1 MSNTKAYPSKE
12 IDLSESQIHGRQIV
26 YDQHSGMDLRD
37 YFAAKA
43 MQGIFENNEKW
54 MAMCMDRINSTRD
67 KSNDTQEDYVAQQ
80 CYGMADAMINERE
93 KK

>member
-12 IDLSESQIHGRQIV
+12 IDFSETIIQGKTIYGN
-26 YDQHSGMDLRD
+26 QHSGMDLRD

-54 MAMCMDRINSTRD
+54 RAMCMDRINSTRD

>member
-43 MQGIFENNEKW
+43 MQSMITAFYMEEAREDPMETLKTMKSVSKNAYW
-54 MAMCMDRINSTRD
+54 FAD
-67 KSNDTQEDYVAQQ
+67 K
-80 CYGMADAMINERE
+80 MINERE
-93 KK
+93 KL

>member
-1 MSNTKAYPSKE
+1 MKNTKAYPSKE

-26 YDQHSGMDLRD
+26 CDQHSGMDLRD

-43 MQGIFENNEKW
+43 MQSMITAFYREDKKEDPFETLKTMELVSKNAYW
-54 MAMCMDRINSTRD
+54 FAD
-67 KSNDTQEDYVAQQ
+67 K
-80 CYGMADAMINERE
+80 MIKERE

>member
-12 IDLSESQIHGRQIV
+12 IDFSETIIQGKTIYGN
-26 YDQHSGMDLRD
+26 QHSGMDLRD

-43 MQGIFENNEKW
+43 MQSMITAFYMEEAREDPRETLKT
-54 MAMCMDRINSTRD
+54 MELVSKNSYWFAD
-67 KSNDTQEDYVAQQ
+67 K
-80 CYGMADAMINERE
+80 MINERE

>member
-43 MQGIFENNEKW
+43 MQSMITAFYMEDTREDPMETLKT
-54 MAMCMDRINSTRD
+54 MELVSKNSYWFAD
-67 KSNDTQEDYVAQQ
+67 K
-80 CYGMADAMINERE
+80 MINERE